1 MDLFTIG
8 QLARQADVHIETLR
22 YYERRGLISKPHRTV
37 SNYRLYSSANLRLV
51 KFIKQAQALGFSLKE
66 IEKLLALRAAPRA
79 KCAAVQKYATSK
91 IEEIG
96 AKIRSLARMRKTL
109 EKLLDECSGSRP
121 VTQCPIL
128 DSLDSELPIIDQKLN
143 EKKKIFEHKKKSR
156 DL

>member
-8 QLARQADVHIETLR
+8 QLARQADVHVETLR

-37 SNYRLYSSANLRLV
+37 SNYRLYSSDNLRRV

-79 KCAAVQKYATSK
+79 KCADVQKYATSK
-91 IEEIG
+91 LNEIG
-96 AKIRSLARMRKTL
+96 VKIRSLARMRKTL
-109 EKLLDECSGSRP
+109 EKLLDECSGNRP

-128 DSLDSELPIIDQKLN
+128 ESLDVKEPTANQKS
-143 EKKKIFEHKKKSR
+143 KF
-156 DL
+156 